1 MGMRISGKNVD
12 TGEAFRTLA
21 ETRIGDAVAKYF
33 DGGYDGHVT
42 VARDGSG
49 FLTECALHLDSG
61 VIMNAEGRAQDVHR
75 SFDIAAEHIEK
86 QLRRYKR
93 KLKEHHERHGAGDE
107 TESNKEESVRH

>member
-12 TGEAFRTLA
+12 TGEAFRTHA

-61 VIMNAEGRAQDVHR
+61 VMMTAEGRAQDVPR
-75 SFDIAAEHIEK
+75 SFEIAAEHIEK

-93 KLKEHHERHGAGDE
+93 KLKEHHERHAGGGE
-107 TESNKEESVRH
+107 TEPGKEGNAKH